1 MKSKIKYFIAGIL
14 SLVVLAALTLARPIN
29 NNVTATSPVIDSTAV
44 REMGLDSPVHIVEF
58 KHVAILAEVTDSLG
72 VTNYYPIRCDSTDY
86 GRFEIYADGV
96 VVAFIREYPK
106 VLYPEGNYQGDLSV
120 LQYSDLDQK
129 PALLYRQT
137 TPSGDMMWV
146 VQTLDMIVVFTNTLQ
161 PCHEN

>member
-1 MKSKIKYFIAGIL
+1 MRNFKYQIAAIIVLIVVAAIVISK
-14 SLVVLAALTLARPIN
+14 PITS
-29 NNVTATSPVIDSTAV
+29 NVTAKPQVVDSTAV
-44 REMGLDSPVHIVEF
+44 RDMGLDSPVQVVEF

-72 VTNYYPIRCDSTDY
+72 VTNYYPVRCDSTDY

-106 VLYPEGNYQGDLSV
+106 IMYPEGNYPGDLSV
-120 LQYSDLDQK
+120 LQYSDLEHK

-137 TPSGDMMWV
+137 TPSGDIMWV